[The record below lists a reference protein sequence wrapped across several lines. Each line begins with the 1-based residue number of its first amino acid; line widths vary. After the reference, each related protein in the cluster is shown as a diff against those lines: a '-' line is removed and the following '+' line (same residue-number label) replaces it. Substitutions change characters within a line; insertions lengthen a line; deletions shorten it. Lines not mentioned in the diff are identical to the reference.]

1 MSNRFA
7 DGRSEAVTKHMGR
20 GSWWHDTS
28 PCSGGGGD
36 GDLPDIV
43 RSWWRHGTPLH
54 SLLRAEISFRFT
66 LTCSNGIIQLSP
78 LSPGCQRVKHRLV
91 FPAAFWAWWGH
102 LLDSHEPAK
111 RGWEWYLPPYTYRHT
126 TQKQLFSKKQS
137 QHRLIANNNFYE
149 NI

>member
-7 DGRSEAVTKHMGR
+7 DRRSEAVTKHMGR
-20 GSWWHDTS
+20 GSGWHDTHLPAVEAVEMETFQTS
-28 PCSGGGGD
+28 CAHGGD
-36 GDLPDIV
+36 TGRRFTHCWEQ
-43 RSWWRHGTPLH
+43 RSL
-54 SLLRAEISFRFT
+54 RFT

-78 LSPGCQRVKHRLV
+78 LSLGCQRVKHRLV

-111 RGWEWYLPPYTYRHT
+111 RGWEWYLPPYAYRHT

-137 QHRLIANNNFYE
+137 QHRLIASNNFYE
-149 NI
+149 NV